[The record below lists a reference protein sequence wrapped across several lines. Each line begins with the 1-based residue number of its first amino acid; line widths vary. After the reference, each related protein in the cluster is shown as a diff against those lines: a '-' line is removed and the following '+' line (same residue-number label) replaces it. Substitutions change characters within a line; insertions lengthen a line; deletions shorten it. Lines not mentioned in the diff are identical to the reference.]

1 MISVVMATYNGERY
15 VEKQLQSILN
25 QSLMPDEVIIRDDG
39 SNDSTVQ
46 IVQEFIKKH
55 NLSSWE
61 IKINEE
67 NLGYRKNF
75 ANLLS
80 LANGDYIFLSDQDD
94 EWLGDKIEKMSTIF
108 KENNDIQALNGK
120 INLID
125 ANSNKIEVVQRKN
138 VYNANFY
145 FSKSK
150 LKKLN
155 KVSLAELAIAN
166 ITPGCAMAITKKLRD
181 LFLDYYDAR
190 LPHDWYLNMLAAYDN
205 GCYFLN
211 ESVINYR
218 IHANNTSGAVASE
231 GITHKLQVF
240 EQEKKQRMGSY
251 QLQIE
256 AISEIENNL
265 GNLDNKTKVA
275 QLFLKT
281 RLEFYKHPS
290 LNKFLKMC
298 TYQDYRDRTVLKGRV
313 WDLFLAL
320 KLNKVIYLFRH

>member
-108 KENNDIQALNGK
+108 K
-120 INLID
+120 
-125 ANSNKIEVVQRKN
+125 
-138 VYNANFY
+138 
-145 FSKSK
+145 
-150 LKKLN
+150 
-155 KVSLAELAIAN
+155 
-166 ITPGCAMAITKKLRD
+166 
-181 LFLDYYDAR
+181 
-190 LPHDWYLNMLAAYDN
+190 
-205 GCYFLN
+205 
-211 ESVINYR
+211 
-218 IHANNTSGAVASE
+218 
-231 GITHKLQVF
+231 
-240 EQEKKQRMGSY
+240 
-251 QLQIE
+251 
-256 AISEIENNL
+256 
-265 GNLDNKTKVA
+265 
-275 QLFLKT
+275 
-281 RLEFYKHPS
+281 
-290 LNKFLKMC
+290 
-298 TYQDYRDRTVLKGRV
+298 
-313 WDLFLAL
+313 
-320 KLNKVIYLFRH
+320 